1 MDDGQPE
8 RNPFTL
14 PSDEEV
20 FRMRDEERKR
30 RSKEREEQRK
40 LKVWQK
46 TTGGSNVAG
55 SVRLKELIGGDARE
69 GAHAT
74 KAAKQTKDAVNEAR
88 SIVVNERRQEKENMA
103 DFIAKKRE
111 MFLVQM
117 SLDTKREEIR
127 KLEEKAQMKEEA
139 LKKSEQMLEEDAIR
153 FDTFLKENDKK
164 AHEAI
169 KKAEK
174 ETKLKTDKVQEIK
187 RLNQQIQM
195 VSSDMSKHKEAL
207 EDCLKYKE
215 FLDSLTPDE
224 WFSEQKAIKRARQEA
239 RRQQRI
245 QKRRDALEK
254 KRREAYEAQLR
265 LEEAEAAPKKKYGAG
280 RRRKSVSGDPSK
292 GAAPLAKLPP
302 PVSTPDLDDEP
313 LTSSDEE
320 LPMYFKHPQQL
331 LDIFS
336 QLEEQNLFLIQNSQ
350 ETEKALEELKQN
362 FETTKEQMDGKTRLL
377 KQNIDELEQQIAA
390 EESKAAQL
398 RGRLQARAGE
408 TQGRQEKL
416 LAQLHEKV
424 RDVYQK
430 CGFDVG
436 SKPST
441 LFMLSELEARLEQLL
456 DHIETMSEEYIMKEE
471 KDKEKKRRERKRQ
484 EQQALQDAQQE
495 ERNRKSIARSMQA
508 PKKRTGRQVMFRSAP
523 MRQAVRE
530 EKEEEEDDL
539 DELKYMT

>member
-1 MDDGQPE
+1 MDEERAE

-46 TTGGSNVAG
+46 TTGGSRVAG
-55 SVRLKELIGGDARE
+55 SVRLKELIGGDGRE
-69 GAHAT
+69 GA
-74 KAAKQTKDAVNEAR
+74 AASKSARQTKDAVNEAR
-88 SIVVNERRQEKENMA
+88 SIV
-103 DFIAKKRE
+103 
-111 MFLVQM
+111 M

-195 VSSDMSKHKEAL
+195 
-207 EDCLKYKE
+207 
-215 FLDSLTPDE
+215 
-224 WFSEQKAIKRARQEA
+224 
-239 RRQQRI
+239 
-245 QKRRDALEK
+245 
-254 KRREAYEAQLR
+254 LR

-280 RRRKSVSGDPSK
+280 RRRKSVAGADPSK
-292 GAAPLAKLPP
+292 AVAPKMPP
-302 PVSTPDLDDEP
+302 PVATPELEDEP

-362 FETTKEQMDGKTRLL
+362 FEATKEQMDGKTAL
-377 KQNIDELEQQIAA
+377 
-390 EESKAAQL
+390 SG
-398 RGRLQARAGE
+398 GRLQARAGE

-530 EKEEEEDDL
+530 EKEEEDDDL
-539 DELKYMT
+539 DELKYLT